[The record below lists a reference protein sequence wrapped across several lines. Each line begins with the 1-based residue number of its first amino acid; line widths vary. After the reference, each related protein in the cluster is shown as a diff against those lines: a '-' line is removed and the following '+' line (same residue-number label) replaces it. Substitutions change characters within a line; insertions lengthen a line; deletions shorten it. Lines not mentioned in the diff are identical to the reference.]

1 MLHGRGVQHTPEKRA
16 RIKVPLEK
24 FNHFLEFI
32 TSARV
37 VQDLPFGEKTLKL
50 SSAEIKIPNVVRT
63 SIPEKIVKQY
73 QSYCMETGFS
83 LPLSR
88 SSLCRILKVCS
99 ASTRTSLEGLDY
111 FSAEGAKAFDE
122 LIGVVDK
129 LGDEYEL
136 GVSWSKEQIRKLKM
150 AKRYLKSD
158 YKVSCFLRIFS
169 PFFNLT
175 KSLSKYKIG
184 IDEKNVTS

>member
-1 MLHGRGVQHTPEKRA
+1 M
-16 RIKVPLEK
+16 
-24 FNHFLEFI
+24 
-32 TSARV
+32 
-37 VQDLPFGEKTLKL
+37 QDLPFGEKTLKL

-63 SIPEKIVKQY
+63 SIPEQIVKQY

-129 LGDEYEL
+129 LGDECEL
-136 GVSWSKEQIRKLKM
+136 GVSRSKEQIRKLKM

-158 YKVSCFLRIFS
+158 NKVSGFLKIFS

-175 KSLSKYKIG
+175 KSLTKYKIG
-184 IDEKNVTS
+184 IEEKKVTF

>member
-1 MLHGRGVQHTPEKRA
+1 M
-16 RIKVPLEK
+16 
-24 FNHFLEFI
+24 
-32 TSARV
+32 
-37 VQDLPFGEKTLKL
+37 QDLPFREKTLKL
-50 SSAEIKIPNVVRT
+50 SSAEIKISNVVRI
-63 SIPEKIVKQY
+63 SILEQIVKQY

-99 ASTRTSLEGLDY
+99 ASTLEGLDY
-111 FSAEGAKAFDE
+111 YSAESAKAFNE

-136 GVSWSKEQIRKLKM
+136 SVSWSKEQIRKLKM

-158 YKVSCFLRIFS
+158 YKVSGFFKNFS
-169 PFFNLT
+169 PFLNLT
-175 KSLSKYKIG
+175 KSLTKYKIG
-184 IDEKNVTS
+184 IEEKKELFDDKFIYQRS